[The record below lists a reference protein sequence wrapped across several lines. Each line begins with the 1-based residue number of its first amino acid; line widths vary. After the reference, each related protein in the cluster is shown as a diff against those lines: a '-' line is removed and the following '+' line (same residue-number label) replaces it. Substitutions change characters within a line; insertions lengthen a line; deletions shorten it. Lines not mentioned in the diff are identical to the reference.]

1 MRSAR
6 PARRRIILKYIR
18 TAKAALAYGRNRSLC
33 NHCLPDGP
41 LHRVPWDALRLDDGR
56 YVVEHYA
63 VAIAPS
69 AGTLVALW
77 HRPRPRPAPGM
88 MRVLAFGDPAFAGR
102 GDSSHA
108 YADLL
113 AASGGLS
120 RLPGSRAEAR
130 LVARYA
136 PTAELRLGD
145 DASAEY
151 LRHAPLGGFQVL
163 HFATH
168 ALVDDRALGRSALAL
183 APGSSGSGFVTPGE
197 LASLR
202 LDADMVVLSACRTAG
217 GVVVDGEGIQG
228 LTAAFLEAGA
238 RSVVAT
244 SWRVGDRRT
253 IRLVE
258 SRYAE
263 LARRKPLFEALRAA
277 KLASL
282 RRGAPPGEWAAFNAV
297 GDPLVVVPLRAPASP
312 RWWSVGAAGLAV
324 VLIAAAAT
332 RLRRSAAA

>member
-1 MRSAR
+1 
-6 PARRRIILKYIR
+6 
-18 TAKAALAYGRNRSLC
+18 
-33 NHCLPDGP
+33 
-41 LHRVPWDALRLDDGR
+41 
-56 YVVEHYA
+56 
-63 VAIAPS
+63 
-69 AGTLVALW
+69 
-77 HRPRPRPAPGM
+77 M

-102 GDSSHA
+102 GDSSRA

-258 SRYAE
+258 GLYAE
-263 LARRKPLFEALRAA
+263 LARGKPLVEALRAA

-282 RRGAPPGEWAAFNAV
+282 RRGAPQGEWAAFNAV
-297 GDPLVVVPLRAPASP
+297 GDPLVVVPLRTPAS
-312 RWWSVGAAGLAV
+312 RRGWWVGAGGLAV
-324 VLIAAAAT
+324 VLIAAATARAALRHSGKWQRCHFRVAG
-332 RLRRSAAA
+332 RLLA